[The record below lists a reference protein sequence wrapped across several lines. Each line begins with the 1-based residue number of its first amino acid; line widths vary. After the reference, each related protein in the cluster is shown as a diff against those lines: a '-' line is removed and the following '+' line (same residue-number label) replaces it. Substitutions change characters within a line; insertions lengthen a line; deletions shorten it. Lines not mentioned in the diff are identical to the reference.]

1 MAETKS
7 VMVPDP
13 VSKAK
18 PPKAY
23 KPTPKDIKDLYG
35 TSKSVP
41 VDDPVDNP
49 AKSASEPTLRADGGS
64 VSSASARADGIA
76 QRGKTRGKIIMCGG
90 GYAKG

>member
-23 KPTPKDIKDLYG
+23 KPTPKDIKELYG

-49 AKSASEPTLRADGGS
+49 AKSASAPVLRAKGG
-64 VSSASARADGIA
+64 SASARADGIA

-90 GYAKG
+90 GYAKGKK

>member
-1 MAETKS
+1 
-7 VMVPDP
+7 MVPDP

-18 PPKAY
+18 PPKTY

-49 AKSASEPTLRADGGS
+49 AKTASEPVSKAEGGTA
-64 VSSASARADGIA
+64 SSRADGIA
-76 QRGKTRGKIIMCGG
+76 QRGKTRGTIVMCGG
-90 GYAKG
+90 GMYK

>member
-23 KPTPKDIKDLYG
+23 KPTPKDIKELYG

-49 AKSASEPTLRADGGS
+49 AKSASAPVLRANGG
-64 VSSASARADGIA
+64 SASARADGIA
-76 QRGKTRGKIIMCGG
+76 QRGKTRGKMIMCGG
-90 GYAKG
+90 GYAKGKK

>member
-49 AKSASEPTLRADGGS
+49 AKSASAPVLKAQGGTA
-64 VSSASARADGIA
+64 SSRADGIA
-76 QRGKTRGKIIMCGG
+76 QRGKTRGTMIMCGG
-90 GYAKG
+90 GYAKGKK